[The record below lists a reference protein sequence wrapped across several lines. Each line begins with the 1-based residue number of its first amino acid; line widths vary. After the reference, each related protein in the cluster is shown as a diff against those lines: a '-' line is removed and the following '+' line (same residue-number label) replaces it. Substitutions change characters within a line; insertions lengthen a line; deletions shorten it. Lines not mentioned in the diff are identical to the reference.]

1 MMHQRKSKKI
11 FIYFF
16 FLFLFGSVNNIS
28 FQNTQFLNLKNII
41 VTGLDDQ
48 NNRDIIYN
56 LKSLK
61 LNNIFFLNE
70 DKIKKV
76 IEINPLI
83 ENYKISKIYP
93 DTIDVKINKT
103 KFLGKI
109 NQDGEILFLGS
120 NGKLSD
126 YILENQKLPFI
137 FGKPKI
143 QEFLDF
149 KKVLDES
156 KFSYDEVK
164 NFYFFP
170 SKRWDVE
177 LENNIILKLPRY
189 NSRNSLDYVFDFL
202 ALKKFRN
209 NFTIDA
215 RVNNQIIFYE

>member
-1 MMHQRKSKKI
+1 MRQRKSKQI
-11 FIYFF
+11 LTYFF
-16 FLFLFGSVNNIS
+16 LLFLLGSITNLT
-28 FQNTQFLNLKNII
+28 FQDNQLLNLKEII
-41 VTGLDDQ
+41 VSGLDEKENED
-48 NNRDIIYN
+48 
-56 LKSLK
+56 LKNKIHDLK
-61 LNNIFFLNE
+61 LENIFFINE
-70 DKIKKV
+70 NQIKNV
-76 IEINPLI
+76 IEINSLI
-83 ENYKISKIYP
+83 ESYKISKIYP
-93 DTIDVKINKT
+93 STLDIKVNKTNLLAKINKN
-103 KFLGKI
+103 GK
-109 NQDGEILFLGS
+109 ILFLGS
-120 NGKLSD
+120 NGKLSEIFSHD
-126 YILENQKLPFI
+126 KKLPFI

-202 ALKKFRN
+202 ALKNFRS

-215 RVNNQIIFYE
+215 RVNNQIISYE